1 MLWAVADSITS
12 PISCFGVTRGH
23 DPLSR
28 KSSCKCTDESRFASL
43 VVVPV
48 PRRRFPVFVLLIQIA
63 IIASAS
69 PAALSVDVLK
79 STGGVPAHIA
89 GRFRNPIGF
98 QQSAFGQYFIF
109 DRRAHAVFG
118 VDEALESVW
127 EIIQIGAEPGRI
139 IDPTAFACAPDGTFV
154 VADAPANRERI
165 QIFSP
170 VGFRIGGFFL
180 PGRVRARVVFE
191 NLVLNGIGTLQYT
204 GTSILMSWPET
215 GGLVT
220 EFELGGAARR
230 TFGLLRRTGHEDD
243 RELHLALNSGIPLVD
258 PTGGFYFVFQTGDP
272 VFRKYDREGRL
283 LFERRMQ
290 GRELDSALAN
300 LPTTWPTRKAD
311 EGELPLVQPTIRTA
325 AVDRAGNLWV
335 SFVVPYT
342 YVFDRDGDKVR
353 TIQFRA
359 AGIVAP
365 NGLFFGKNGRI
376 LVTPGL
382 YAFEM
387 AGGAGPPILPPETP

>member
-1 MLWAVADSITS
+1 VVAQA
-12 PISCFGVTRGH
+12 P
-23 DPLSR
+23 P
-28 KSSCKCTDESRFASL
+28 
-43 VVVPV
+43 
-48 PRRRFPVFVLLIQIA
+48 RRFPVFVLLIQIA

-69 PAALSVDVLK
+69 PAALSVDVLT
-79 STGGVPAHIA
+79 STGGIPAHIA

-98 QQSAFGQYFIF
+98 QQSTFGQYFIF

-118 VDEALESVW
+118 IDEALERVW
-127 EIIQIGAEPGRI
+127 EIIRIGAEPGRI

-154 VADAPANRERI
+154 VADAPNNRERI

-180 PGRVRARVVFE
+180 PGRVRARVMFE

-230 TFGLLRRTGHEDD
+230 TFGLLRQTGHEDD
-243 RELHLALNSGIPLVD
+243 RELHLALNSGMPLVD

-300 LPTTWPTRKAD
+300 LPAVWPTRKTD

-325 AVDRAGNLWV
+325 AVDYAGNLWV

-342 YVFDRDGDKVR
+342 YVFDRDGDKMR

-387 AGGAGPPILPPETP
+387 AGQAGGAGAGGSAHAPVLPIKPVQPLPPILPILPVPPILPIQPVPPVLPPEAP